1 MTASM
6 NLLFRLLA
14 CAAVML
20 SAVTAARAQVT
31 ASLSSKTGQVGAPLQ
46 VQYQF
51 VNVGAPRDMP
61 RSLMVDGLEIRLT
74 GRSQRTEIVNM
85 QATSMA
91 IFVYTIIP
99 NRPGNFTIPGFA
111 VQAEGRQVR
120 TPSVSLRVTGPGG
133 SMPPPPAPG
142 VQQMIPPPPVQ
153 RPGRTQQMPPRQTTP
168 SAPPSAR
175 TPPRTSTGEPAPY
188 YGELVIGKRSAYVGE
203 LIPVELRYYFRADC
217 QFDNLQR
224 PTFGGDGFTAAPLGE
239 PEQTEQYIDDIP
251 YNIVTFRSAIT
262 PAKSGDIEI
271 PPALMEGRMLA
282 PGGPS
287 GLDPFFDQFFQNFP
301 MPGFGRAENIK
312 ASTDAR
318 SIDVQALPKEGRP
331 ENFSGAVGQFT
342 MRAAADPKTA
352 GAGEP
357 VTLTL
362 AVEGRGN
369 FEGMAPPEL
378 TGTDG
383 WRTYAPKESFADN
396 DAMGFGGSGTKSFEF
411 SLVAREDRA
420 STPGAEFSYFDPLKK
435 KYVTLETQPVAVSA
449 AGSGAAADAAS
460 STAAA
465 DEDLPPTGGA
475 ADDISAPAAALS
487 PRAPDFRPW
496 ILSDWFHLLNFA
508 VFAALIISIPYLL
521 WMRRRAKKDARTVEL
536 ESAVRTA
543 KTSWQKAS
551 DPMEFYTAAGQFLLA
566 RLALLDNKPASLV
579 DPAEALARRVPDPA
593 ERREL
598 SAVLAKRD
606 ELAYGR
612 TGGGTLDP
620 QERGRV
626 TQLLE
631 KFAKNHA

>member
-1 MTASM
+1 MIS
-6 NLLFRLLA
+6 LLRWLA
-14 CAAVML
+14 LAAVL
-20 SAVTAARAQVT
+20 LGAAPAAQAQVT

-46 VQYQF
+46 LQYQF
-51 VNVGAPRDMP
+51 LNVGRPGDMP

-85 QATSMA
+85 QATSMI
-91 IFVYTIIP
+91 IFAYTVIP

-111 VQAEGRQVR
+111 VQVDGRQVR
-120 TPSVSLRVTGPGG
+120 TPSVSLSVTGPGG
-133 SMPPPPAPG
+133 SMPPSPGPG
-142 VQQMIPPPPVQ
+142 VQQMIPPPPGLPQRQQQ
-153 RPGRTQQMPPRQTTP
+153 RPQRPPAQP
-168 SAPPSAR
+168 SNPPSAR
-175 TPPRTSTGEPAPY
+175 TPPRTATGEPAPY
-188 YGELVIGKRSAYVGE
+188 YGELVIGKRTAYVGE
-203 LIPVELRYYFRADC
+203 LVPVELRYYFRADC
-217 QFDNLQR
+217 QFNDLQR
-224 PTFGGDGFTAAPLGE
+224 PTFGGDGFTAAPLSE

-262 PAKSGDIEI
+262 PAKTGDIEI
-271 PPALMEGRMLA
+271 PPALMEGRMIA
-282 PGGPS
+282 AGGPT

-301 MPGFGRAENIK
+301 MPGFGRAENIE
-312 ASTDAR
+312 AATDSR
-318 SIDVQALPKEGRP
+318 TLDVQPLPKEGRP

-342 MRAAADPKTA
+342 MKAAADPKSA

-357 VTLTL
+357 VTLTVS
-362 AVEGRGN
+362 VEGRGN
-369 FEGMAPPEL
+369 FDAMAPPEL
-378 TGTDG
+378 TATDG
-383 WRTYAPKESFADN
+383 WRTYAPKESFDDN

-411 SLVAREDRA
+411 SLVAREDRSA
-420 STPGAEFSYFDPLKK
+420 TPGAEFSYFDPLKK
-435 KYVTLETQPVAVSA
+435 KYVTLKTEPVAVTA

-475 ADDISAPAAALS
+475 ADDIGEPATALS
-487 PRAPDFRPW
+487 PRAPDFKPW

-508 VFAALIISIPYLL
+508 VFAALIISIPYLI

-566 RLALLDNKPASLV
+566 RLALLDNKPAALV
-579 DPAEALARRVPDPA
+579 DPTEALGRRVSDPA

-598 SAVLAKRD
+598 EAVLAKRD

-612 TGGGTLDP
+612 TGGGALDP
-620 QERGRV
+620 QERNRV

-631 KFAKNHA
+631 NFAKNHA

>member
-1 MTASM
+1 M
-6 NLLFRLLA
+6 NSSLRWLALAAVLL
-14 CAAVML
+14 CAAP
-20 SAVTAARAQVT
+20 AARAQVT

-46 VQYQF
+46 LQYQF
-51 VNVGAPRDMP
+51 LNVGRPGDMP

-85 QATSMA
+85 QATSMV
-91 IFVYTIIP
+91 IFAYTVIP

-111 VQAEGRQVR
+111 VQVDGRQVR
-120 TPSVSLRVTGPGG
+120 TPSVSLKVTGPGG
-133 SMPPPPAPG
+133 SMPPSPGPG
-142 VQQMIPPPPVQ
+142 VQQMIPPPPGASQ
-153 RPGRTQQMPPRQTTP
+153 RQQQQLPPRQP
-168 SAPPSAR
+168 SQPSSPPSAR
-175 TPPRTSTGEPAPY
+175 TPPRTADGQPAPY
-188 YGELVIGKRSAYVGE
+188 YGELVIGKRTAYVGE

-217 QFDNLQR
+217 QFNDLQR
-224 PTFGGDGFTAAPLGE
+224 PTFGGDGFTAAPLSE

-262 PAKSGDIEI
+262 PAKTGDIEI
-271 PPALMEGRMLA
+271 PPALMEGRMIA
-282 PGGPS
+282 AGGPA

-301 MPGFGRAENIK
+301 MPGFGRAENIE
-312 ASTDAR
+312 AATDSR
-318 SIDVQALPKEGRP
+318 TLDVQPLPKDGRP

-342 MRAAADPKTA
+342 MRAAADPKSA

-357 VTLTL
+357 VTLTVS
-362 AVEGRGN
+362 VEGRGN
-369 FEGMAPPEL
+369 FDAMAPPEL

-383 WRTYAPKESFADN
+383 WRTYAPKESFDDN

-420 STPGAEFSYFDPLKK
+420 ATPGAEFSYFDPLKK
-435 KYVTLETQPVAVSA
+435 KYVTLKTEPVAVTA
-449 AGSGAAADAAS
+449 AGSGAAADATA
-460 STAAA
+460 STAAGA
-465 DEDLPPTGGA
+465 DEDLPPTGAA
-475 ADDISAPAAALS
+475 ADDISEPAAALS
-487 PRAPDFRPW
+487 SRAPDFKPW

-508 VFAALIISIPYLL
+508 VFAALIISIPYLI

-566 RLALLDNKPASLV
+566 RLALLDNKPAALI
-579 DPAEALARRVPDPA
+579 DPAEALARRVSDPA

-598 SAVLAKRD
+598 EAVLAKRD

-612 TGGGTLDP
+612 TGAGALDL
-620 QERGRV
+620 QERNRV

>member
-1 MTASM
+1 MKSAFRFLAFAAA
-6 NLLFRLLA
+6 LLCVAPL
-14 CAAVML
+14 
-20 SAVTAARAQVT
+20 ARAQVSV
-31 ASLSSKTGQVGAPLQ
+31 SLSSETGQVGAPLQ
-46 VQYQF
+46 LQYQF
-51 VNVGAPRDMP
+51 LNVGRPGDMP
-61 RSLMVDGLEIRLT
+61 RTLMVDGLEIRLT

-85 QATSMA
+85 QATSMM
-91 IFVYTIIP
+91 IFAYTVIP

-111 VQAEGRQVR
+111 VQVDGRQVR

-133 SMPPPPAPG
+133 GMPPSPGPG
-142 VQQMIPPPPVQ
+142 VQQMIPPPGIPQ
-153 RPGRTQQMPPRQTTP
+153 RQQQAPPRQP
-168 SAPPSAR
+168 SPQSGQSSVR

-188 YGELVIGKRSAYVGE
+188 YGEMVIGKRTAYVGE

-224 PTFGGDGFTAAPLGE
+224 PTFGGDGFTAAPLSE
-239 PEQTEQYIDDIP
+239 PERVEQYIDDIP

-262 PAKSGDIEI
+262 PAKTGDIEI
-271 PPALMEGRMLA
+271 PPALMQGRMIA
-282 PGGPS
+282 AGGPT

-301 MPGFGRAENIK
+301 MPGFGRAENVEVP
-312 ASTDAR
+312 TDAR
-318 SIDVQALPKEGRP
+318 TLDVQPLPKEGRP

-342 MRAAADPKTA
+342 MKATADPKTV

-357 VTLTL
+357 VTLSV

-369 FEGMAPPEL
+369 FDAMTPPEL

-383 WRTYAPKESFADN
+383 WRTYAPKESFDNN

-420 STPGAEFSYFDPLKK
+420 ATPGAEFSYFDPLKK
-435 KYVTLETQPVAVSA
+435 KYVTLKTEPVAVTA
-449 AGSGAAADAAS
+449 AGSGAAADATAS
-460 STAAA
+460 AGAAA
-465 DEDLPPTGGA
+465 DEDLPPAAGA
-475 ADDISAPAAALS
+475 ADDIAKPAAELS
-487 PRAPDFRPW
+487 ARAPDFKPW

-508 VFAALIISIPYLL
+508 ILSALLVSIPYLI
-521 WMRRRAKKDARTVEL
+521 WMRRRARKDARIVEL

-551 DPMEFYTAAGQFLLA
+551 DPMEFYTAAGQFVLA

-579 DPAEALARRVPDPA
+579 DPAEALARRVADPA

-598 SAVLAKRD
+598 QSVLAKRD

-612 TGGGTLDP
+612 AGGGALAP
-620 QERGRV
+620 EERRRV
-626 TQLLE
+626 TDLLD

>member
-1 MTASM
+1 M
-6 NLLFRLLA
+6 NSSLRWLALAALLLG
-14 CAAVML
+14 AAP
-20 SAVTAARAQVT
+20 AAHAQVT
-31 ASLSSKTGQVGAPLQ
+31 ASLSSKSGQVGAPLQ
-46 VQYQF
+46 LQYQF
-51 VNVGAPRDMP
+51 VNAGRPGDMP

-85 QATSMA
+85 QATSMF
-91 IFVYTIIP
+91 IFAYTIIP

-111 VQAEGRQVR
+111 VQVDGRQVR

-133 SMPPPPAPG
+133 SMPPAPGPG
-142 VQQMIPPPPVQ
+142 VQQMIPPMPGAPQRQPQQQ
-153 RPGRTQQMPPRQTTP
+153 RPP
-168 SAPPSAR
+168 SQPSQPSGPPSAR
-175 TPPRTSTGEPAPY
+175 TPPRTANGEPAPY
-188 YGELVIGKRSAYVGE
+188 YGEIVIGKRTAYVGE
-203 LIPVELRYYFRADC
+203 LVPVELRYYFRADC
-217 QFDNLQR
+217 QFNDLQR
-224 PTFGGDGFTAAPLGE
+224 PSFGGDGFTAAPLSE

-262 PAKSGDIEI
+262 PAKTGDIEI
-271 PPALMEGRMLA
+271 PPALMEGRMIA
-282 PGGPS
+282 AGGPT

-301 MPGFGRAENIK
+301 MPGFGRAENIE
-312 ASTDAR
+312 AATDSR
-318 SIDVQALPKEGRP
+318 TLDVQPLPKEGRP

-342 MRAAADPKTA
+342 MKAAADPKTA

-357 VTLTL
+357 VTLTVS
-362 AVEGRGN
+362 VEGRGN
-369 FEGMAPPEL
+369 FDAMAPPEL
-378 TGTDG
+378 TATDG
-383 WRTYAPKESFADN
+383 WRTYAPKESFDDN

-411 SLVAREDRA
+411 SLVAREDRSA
-420 STPGAEFSYFDPLKK
+420 TPGAEFSYFDPLKK
-435 KYVTLETQPVAVSA
+435 KYVALKTEPVAVTA

-475 ADDISAPAAALS
+475 ADDIGEPAAALS
-487 PRAPDFRPW
+487 SHSPDFKPW

-508 VFAALIISIPYLL
+508 VFAALIISIPYLI

-566 RLALLDNKPASLV
+566 RLALLDNKPAALV
-579 DPAEALARRVPDPA
+579 DPAEALGRRVSDPA

-598 SAVLAKRD
+598 EAVLAKRD

-612 TGGGTLDP
+612 TGGGALDP
-620 QERGRV
+620 QERSRV

-631 KFAKNHA
+631 NFAKNHA